1 MRGRLPNCQNKYEIY
16 PPSGIDYAC
25 PEKAKTNGKL
35 CIYHDKE
42 HYVEQ

>member
-1 MRGRLPNCQNKYEIY
+1 MRERLPNCQNKYEIY

-35 CIYHDKE
+35 SIYHDKE